1 MLMKPKWKTV
11 ALLILI
17 LPTLL
22 PSNTTIAVTETSET
36 KWVLDHVIV
45 GESGETRVPD
55 GDRFEGSFDIWDVSQ
70 SSINYHYRHLDH
82 FGADDFVNA
91 VYEFSLPVFPAEL
104 VPGQTVEVSASGSGS
119 GYMRAGYFVRT
130 LEFRSDDVDLT
141 GKLSSGEEV
150 HGQFGPYVTI
160 DIDTQVWTGN
170 SWATTVTD
178 VPNSDTV
185 TVQFKAPSC
194 DLDQEFSVLV
204 FIWNSNANVE
214 WVYRCE
220 VIEPEYGVIE
230 KDGKLYLNSP
240 PDGTLRITMS
250 DLPLWARHHMV
261 TNGSMVVC
269 VGFPDTVSTGDPT
282 VLLEGFAVA
291 RLEDSTTHGGVIVE
305 GSDRIFINGVPAA
318 FIGGFHTC
326 PMVLGSSAVPHVGGP
341 IIHSSVSP
349 FESYDEWI
357 EKTVEDLPVTILS
370 EDVKQ
375 GSTILKVDGKDIEVG
390 DTVMIGN
397 DPDLV
402 ESAIV
407 IDKGSLI
414 LDRPLKNDHPAGT
427 LVTRVPDEYA
437 ELVLFST
444 EEEPDIIVDDPVVE
458 EIIEEKGIPGFLLM
472 ILLLKRLLRRR
483 ESLGFLFCH

>member
-1 MLMKPKWKTV
+1 
-11 ALLILI
+11 
-17 LPTLL
+17 
-22 PSNTTIAVTETSET
+22 VT
-36 KWVLDHVIV
+36 
-45 GESGETRVPD
+45 
-55 GDRFEGSFDIWDVSQ
+55 
-70 SSINYHYRHLDH
+70 
-82 FGADDFVNA
+82 
-91 VYEFSLPVFPAEL
+91 
-104 VPGQTVEVSASGSGS
+104 
-119 GYMRAGYFVRT
+119 
-130 LEFRSDDVDLT
+130 
-141 GKLSSGEEV
+141 
-150 HGQFGPYVTI
+150 
-160 DIDTQVWTGN
+160 
-170 SWATTVTD
+170 
-178 VPNSDTV
+178 
-185 TVQFKAPSC
+185 
-194 DLDQEFSVLV
+194 
-204 FIWNSNANVE
+204 
-214 WVYRCE
+214 
-220 VIEPEYGVIE
+220 EPEYGVIE

-458 EIIEEKGIPGFLLM
+458 EIIEEKGIPGFPVLSLGLGLFLFLFVVQKGM
-472 ILLLKRLLRRR
+472 KKRL
-483 ESLGFLFCH
+483 FQCDFFNTKII